1 VKVLRQAWSTLR
13 VLRKARRNRLDFVR
27 AMLRRPQLLVGTGL
41 YELAVLGSA
50 RVPARL
56 KILAELKSASVVACA
71 YCLDIGSA
79 LARGEGITEAQ
90 VRDLH
95 RHRSSEAFDEDER
108 LVLDLAE
115 ALSRA
120 PVVVDDDLR
129 RRLDATFRPA
139 QQVEL
144 AAIIAWEN
152 QRARLNQALGI
163 PPSGFSDGQLCALA
177 QPVRQ

>member
-1 VKVLRQAWSTLR
+1 MRVLRQAWSTLR
-13 VLRKARRNRLDFVR
+13 VLGRARRNRLDFLR

-41 YELAVLGSA
+41 YEVAVLGSA

-56 KILAELKSASVVACA
+56 KILAELKTASVVACA

-79 LARGEGITEAQ
+79 LARGEGITETQ

-115 ALSRA
+115 ALSGA
-120 PVVVDDDLR
+120 PAAVDEDLR
-129 RRLDATFRPA
+129 QRMEATFTPA

-144 AAIIAWEN
+144 AAVIAWEN
-152 QRARLNQALGI
+152 QRARLNQALGVR
-163 PPSGFSDGQLCALA
+163 PSGFSDGQACALA
-177 QPVRQ
+177 QP